1 LLASLDLLLNLFK
14 LIQQELLFLF
24 GLHWLKELCQ
34 VGRWILRFFRDFRFL
49 CGLTRLFLTCS
60 IFGLFD
66 IKLSHI
72 ILVNIIG
79 SHLYIGFNSL
89 SLVRSGRISSLNFGL
104 FLKSFFL
111 FLSNLFLF
119 KLLLLNLRPLLLLD
133 FGVLILKL
141 LLLFLDLVDLVH
153 HNLEPLIEQRIQLRI
168 ILEIKLD
175 QGTLCG
181 VPSLAGI
188 GFFLIFLEKI
198 SHLALN
204 GLFAA
209 IWETLI
215 EVIDNFLLALK

>member
-1 LLASLDLLLNLFK
+1 
-14 LIQQELLFLF
+14 
-24 GLHWLKELCQ
+24 
-34 VGRWILRFFRDFRFL
+34 
-49 CGLTRLFLTCS
+49 
-60 IFGLFD
+60 
-66 IKLSHI
+66 
-72 ILVNIIG
+72 
-79 SHLYIGFNSL
+79 
-89 SLVRSGRISSLNFGL
+89 LNFGL

-168 ILEIKLD
+168 ILEIKLN